1 MPRESFPWRRRCGS
15 VVDIQP
21 LSDGWSALDALVSLL
36 SLTKGWVYHELSL
49 LLDYHDLPCHEDY
62 DGFTVVVT
70 ATSSHVP
77 VTAGSRFSVRP
88 GVATVPQIDADAR

>member
-1 MPRESFPWRRRCGS
+1 MRISQNRCGIEQRIPPFLRS
-15 VVDIQP
+15 EKP
-21 LSDGWSALDALVSLL
+21 NGSLRRKDRVPSNIVRDRGNL
-36 SLTKGWVYHELSL
+36 QNVGRTSN
-49 LLDYHDLPCHEDY
+49 DLPCHEDY

-88 GVATVPQIDADAR
+88 SVAIDL